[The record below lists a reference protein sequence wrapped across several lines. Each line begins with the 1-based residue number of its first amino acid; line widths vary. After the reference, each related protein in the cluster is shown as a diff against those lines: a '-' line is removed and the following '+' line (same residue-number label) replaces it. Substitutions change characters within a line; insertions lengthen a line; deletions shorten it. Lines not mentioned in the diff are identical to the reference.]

1 MRIGFY
7 TDYSQSIAAFAQE
20 VGFTSLQLSAWPSS
34 SLNADTVT
42 DDRIA
47 EIRADLDGRDIE
59 ISALGYYP
67 NPLDVD
73 PEKAEEARRYLRKV
87 IDLAP
92 RMGVDTVCTF
102 VGQTQGTPVIECLD
116 AFKEVFAPLCE
127 YAEERSVR
135 IGIENCPMRDHRTG
149 HGENIARS
157 PEVWDAMFELVPSP
171 ALGLQI
177 DPSHL
182 VYQHIDHIACVR
194 DYGSRIFHVHAKDVE
209 VDQRKLSRLGIFGQ
223 ELGRLNSF
231 GNGWWRFRTPG
242 FGEINWADFVSALLD
257 IGYTGN
263 LDIEHEDEV
272 FAAQTI
278 AAIGS
283 EADIVEML
291 GREQNGLILGYRHL
305 SQFAPPLG
313 GDALL
318 PV

>member
-7 TDYSQSIAAFAQE
+7 TDYSESIAAFAQE

-34 SLNADTVT
+34 TLNADTIT

-73 PEKAEEARRYLRKV
+73 PAKAEEARRYLRKV
-87 IDLAP
+87 IELAP
-92 RMGVDTVCTF
+92 RVGVDTVCTF
-102 VGQTQGTPVIECLD
+102 VGQTQGTPVIDCMD
-116 AFKEVFAPLCE
+116 AFKEVFTPLCQH
-127 YAEERSVR
+127 AEEHGVR
-135 IGIENCPMRDHRTG
+135 LGIENCPMRDHRTG

-157 PEVWDAMFELVPSP
+157 PEVWDAMFDLVDSP
-171 ALGLQI
+171 ALGLQM

-182 VYQHIDHIACVR
+182 VYQEIDHIACVH
-194 DYGSRIFHVHAKDVE
+194 DYGEKIFHVHAKDVE
-209 VDQRKLSRLGIFGQ
+209 IKRRELARLGIYGQ

-242 FGEINWADFVSALLD
+242 FGEIDWAEFVSAMID
-257 IGYTGN
+257 IGYQGN

-283 EADIVEML
+283 EADIVEMM

-305 SQFAPPLG
+305 SQFIPPLG
-313 GDALL
+313 ADALL

>member
-7 TDYSQSIAAFAQE
+7 TDYSKSIAAFAQE
-20 VGFTSLQLSAWPSS
+20 IGFTSLQLSAWPSS
-34 SLNADTVT
+34 SLNADTIT

-47 EIRADLDGRDIE
+47 EIRGDLDARGIE

-73 PEKAEEARRYLRKV
+73 AETAQEARRYLRKV

-102 VGQTQGTPVIECLD
+102 VGQTQGKPVIECLD
-116 AFKEVFAPLCE
+116 AFKEVFTPLCE

-157 PEVWDAMFELVPSP
+157 PEVWDAMFELVSSP

-182 VYQHIDHIACVR
+182 VYQQMDHIACVR

-209 VDQRKLSRLGIFGQ
+209 VDRRKLSRLGIFGQ
-223 ELGRLNSF
+223 ELGRMNTF

-242 FGEINWADFVSALLD
+242 FGEINWADFLSALIE

-305 SQFAPPLG
+305 SQLAPPLA

-318 PV
+318 PL